1 MCVCVEHLNRCK
13 TSAFLIAGGAGGTDE
28 TGTNKDTHQLPVIS
42 MGTLIDVPANFP
54 VSSVMAS
61 GQAEKPHYQIVR
73 FHVRL
78 LQSAPLKN
86 LFYWFE
92 LQSISEFKAALRMG
106 YFVSGLYSTFH
117 TFILGIPMITS
128 KRTLQDLGLVWLCMH
143 GDSVPNR
150 SCDGSILV

>member
-1 MCVCVEHLNRCK
+1 MCVEHLNRCK
-13 TSAFLIAGGAGGTDE
+13 TSTFLIAGGAGGTDE

-61 GQAEKPHYQIVR
+61 GQAEKPH

-78 LQSAPLKN
+78 PQSAPLKN

-117 TFILGIPMITS
+117 TFILS
-128 KRTLQDLGLVWLCMH
+128 SWEFR
-143 GDSVPNR
+143 
-150 SCDGSILV
+150 